1 MEPTAVETA
10 QPTAVAQA
18 APARAEKHVSASPVV
33 DKFAEARRAKKKAR
47 RVTHRRTIKRSNTN
61 G

>member
-1 MEPTAVETA
+1 MEPTAVEA
-10 QPTAVAQA
+10 AEPTATPQVP
-18 APARAEKHVSASPVV
+18 PARVEKHVSTSPTV

-47 RVTHRRTIKRSNTN
+47 RVTHRHTIKRSNTN